1 QVLSNIQRA
10 ANGLLALG
18 IKPAERVAL
27 MMGNRPEF
35 IWVHFAIGF
44 IGAVS
49 VPINTSQRGA
59 TLHHIL
65 ADSDAAAVI
74 FEEPLRDSV
83 MLVKG
88 SVPKLRCT
96 VVADGKPDHGVDW
109 TLERLFDHP
118 DREPEVE
125 VGANAGGA
133 GMMYTSGTT
142 GPPKGVVSSG
152 SDAYSLTA
160 ILNAIKVQP
169 GETMYT
175 ALPLFHGNALMLSG
189 FGSLTIDETF

>member
-1 QVLSNIQRA
+1 
-10 ANGLLALG
+10 
-18 IKPAERVAL
+18 

-65 ADSDAAAVI
+65 ADSDSAAVI

-83 MLVKG
+83 MAVKS

-96 VVADGKPDHGVDW
+96 VVADGSAG
-109 TLERLFDHP
+109 HP
-118 DREPEVE
+118 RV
-125 VGANAGGA
+125 AAG
-133 GMMYTSGTT
+133 
-142 GPPKGVVSSG
+142 
-152 SDAYSLTA
+152 
-160 ILNAIKVQP
+160 
-169 GETMYT
+169 
-175 ALPLFHGNALMLSG
+175 
-189 FGSLTIDETF
+189 